1 MKPEELFDSVVGKLG
16 DDPGVTAAKMF
27 GSAGLK
33 IHGKFFASLYK
44 GKLIVKLGEQR
55 VDELAVT
62 GKAEHFDP
70 GMGRRMREW
79 AEVKPSTREDWISL
93 AEESRGFVSS

>member
-1 MKPEELFDSVVGKLG
+1 MKPDELFDAVVSQLG
-16 DDPGVTAAKMF
+16 DDPGITPAKMF
-27 GSAGLK
+27 GSEGLK
-33 IHGKFFASLYK
+33 INGKFFASLYK

-55 VDELAVT
+55 VDELAAA

-79 AEVKPSTREDWISL
+79 AEVPPSTREEWVSL
-93 AEESRGFVSS
+93 AEESRSFVSS

>member
-1 MKPEELFDSVVGKLG
+1 MSPEELFEAVVARVGG
-16 DDPGVTAAKMF
+16 DPGITEAKMF

-33 IHGKFFASLYK
+33 IGEKFFASLYK

-55 VDELAVT
+55 VDELAAT
-62 GKAEHFDP
+62 GKADHFDP

-79 AEVKPSTREDWISL
+79 AEVEPSTAEEWIGF
-93 AEESRGFVSS
+93 AEESRAFVAS

>member
-1 MKPEELFDSVVGKLG
+1 MKPEELFEGVVAELG
-16 DDPGVTAAKMF
+16 EDPGVTEAKMF

-33 IHGKFFASLYK
+33 IHGKFFASLYQ

-55 VDELAVT
+55 VDELAAT
-62 GKAEHFDP
+62 GKADHFDP

-79 AEVKPSTREDWISL
+79 AEVEASTRDEWISL

>member
-1 MKPEELFDSVVGKLG
+1 VKPEELFDAVVAELG
-16 DDPGVTAAKMF
+16 EDSGVTEAKMF

-33 IHGKFFASLYK
+33 IRGKFFTSLYK
-44 GKLIVKLGEQR
+44 GKLIVKVGEQR
-55 VDELAVT
+55 VDELAAA
-62 GKAEHFDP
+62 GKGDHFDP

-79 AEVKPSTREDWISL
+79 AEVAPSTREEWLSL

>member
-1 MKPEELFDSVVGKLG
+1 MKPEELFDAVVAELG
-16 DDPGVTAAKMF
+16 SDPGVTSAKMF

-33 IHGKFFASLYK
+33 IDGKFFASLYK
-44 GKLIVKLGEQR
+44 GKLIVKLGEPR
-55 VDELAVT
+55 VDELT
-62 GKAEHFDP
+62 GADKADHFGP

-79 AEVKPSTREDWISL
+79 AEVAPSTQEEWISL

>member
-1 MKPEELFDSVVGKLG
+1 VKSEELFDSVVGKLG
-16 DDPGVTAAKMF
+16 DEPGVTAAKMF

-55 VDELAVT
+55 VDELAAA

-79 AEVKPSTREDWISL
+79 AEVPPLTQDEWVSL
-93 AEESRGFVSS
+93 AEESRSFVSS